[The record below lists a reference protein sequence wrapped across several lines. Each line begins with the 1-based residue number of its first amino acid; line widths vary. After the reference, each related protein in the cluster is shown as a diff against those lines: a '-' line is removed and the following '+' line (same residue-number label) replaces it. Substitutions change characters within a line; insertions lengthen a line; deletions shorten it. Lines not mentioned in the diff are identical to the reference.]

1 MPNFEDIYE
10 TMLGLRIPEACVPGV
25 EDAFSE
31 GGLCQRE
38 YDRMR
43 SAYARL
49 CSRLGA
55 GDEDPDLN
63 TMVDAMEAIQRDLCQ
78 RIYRYGQTQSG
89 GAT

>member
-1 MPNFEDIYE
+1 MLDFDDIYE

-25 EDAFSE
+25 ADDFSE
-31 GGLCQRE
+31 GSLCQRE

-43 SAYARL
+43 GAYERL

-63 TMVDAMEAIQRDLCQ
+63 TMVDALEAIQRELCE
-78 RIYRYGQTQSG
+78 RMHRCGQTKK
-89 GAT
+89 

>member
-1 MPNFEDIYE
+1 MHDFDDTYE
-10 TMLGLRIPEACVPGV
+10 SMLGLRLPESSVPGV

-31 GGLCQRE
+31 GSLCQRE

-43 SAYARL
+43 DAYERL

-63 TMVDAMEAIQRDLCQ
+63 TMVDAMEATQRDLCK
-78 RIYRYGQTQSG
+78 RMYHCGQTKK
-89 GAT
+89 

>member
-1 MPNFEDIYE
+1 MHDFDDTYE
-10 TMLGLRIPEACVPGV
+10 SMLGLRLPESSVPRV

-31 GGLCQRE
+31 GSLCQRE

-43 SAYARL
+43 DAYERL

-63 TMVDAMEAIQRDLCQ
+63 TMVDAMEAIQRDLCE
-78 RIYRYGQTQSG
+78 RMYRCGQTNK
-89 GAT
+89 